1 MYMPRVFE
9 VNDLDRSLAL
19 IGQNALGTLVV
30 STDDG
35 FEVNHLPF
43 VVDIIKD
50 NQLRLRA
57 HIPRA
62 NSLSSML
69 VGGKKCV
76 VTFNGADGYISPSWY
91 ATKKEHGKVDTS
103 TSNTRG
109 DTSTSTLLSNLATD
123 MSELM
128 RGEVYLARAELRE
141 AVKDAKKGA
150 LGIGIGT
157 AVLTGGV
164 LSLIAFL
171 VQA

>member
-1 MYMPRVFE
+1 M
-9 VNDLDRSLAL
+9 
-19 IGQNALGTLVV
+19 
-30 STDDG
+30 
-35 FEVNHLPF
+35 
-43 VVDIIKD
+43 
-50 NQLRLRA
+50 
-57 HIPRA
+57 
-62 NSLSSML
+62 
-69 VGGKKCV
+69 
-76 VTFNGADGYISPSWY
+76 
-91 ATKKEHGKVDTS
+91 KKEHGKVDTS

-171 VQA
+171 VLALADGLNLELWLAALIVGVIATLSGLLLLKSGANKLSAENLAPQRLMASFKKDKQHVRKTLS